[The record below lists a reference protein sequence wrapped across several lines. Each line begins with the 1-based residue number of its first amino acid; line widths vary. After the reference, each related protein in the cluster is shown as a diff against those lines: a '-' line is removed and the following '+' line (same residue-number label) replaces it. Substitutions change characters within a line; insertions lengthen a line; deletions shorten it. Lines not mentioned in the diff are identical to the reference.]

1 MRHVVFTVIAASSF
15 LPLAEAENGP
25 GQPFTC
31 VANAGTPLIIRTEG
45 ITELVGDLLLQCTGG
60 TPTASGKPVPVSN
73 LRLTLNTH
81 ITSRLL
87 DGGYVGG
94 GYTEALLMIDE
105 PQPSQQKVC
114 GAPGT
119 SYNGDGTCTVFGTGT
134 GVGTYNAPTA
144 STVYVGRTSS
154 INAIEWDGVPID
166 PPGTNLTRIIRLTNV
181 RANATRLGLSSTL
194 TPTQIVGLVTISG
207 TPFFPVNNPQQTLA
221 QISAAGFFGL
231 QNAFA
236 NKDCSSINTGLL
248 NGGTT
253 PDGTPPL
260 TIQIGELFPNAW
272 KPKAT
277 TGSGGA
283 LVNQNIPG
291 TIYNTESGFYNN
303 NFPVVPGI
311 GDLSRLGQATYG
323 TRFLL
328 RFNKVGSSVQM
339 VLPGVVPLV
348 IGSSGNPSGG
358 SASLLDASGQPV
370 TTPYYSLPINS
381 LQQASATYEITDADP
396 TQNEV
401 LNIPVYPAYVGGT
414 VLGQIGE
421 GTTTVNGQF
430 APQVTVP
437 LNLQITAPTQIPSF
451 GDFSTGIVAPQTN
464 TDVAAFTVRSCFG
477 TSQTLSTY
485 VPGLSTFST
494 PLVFNSYQGI
504 VVPPLFNVSLVAPDN
519 QITDVSAAAMD
530 SGPTDWLSA
539 AANQKTTPATT
550 YIRADPTGLT
560 PNTYNGTVTFNS
572 AQASPAPLPIPVTF
586 TVNPVGPLFFKTGF
600 TNAGSY
606 VANAAAPGE
615 LFTVFT
621 QNAGSTPIAIA
632 QLGSDGKYP
641 TLVGGTQVLFDGQA
655 APLFYSVA
663 GQVAGF
669 VPFGVAGKSST
680 QVQVKYNSVLSPAV
694 AIPVYDAVPGIFTAD
709 ESGGGQGAILNQDGS
724 YNAQTPESPGN
735 IIQIIGTGGG
745 QTTPTG
751 RDGAVAASGEA
762 LQLPVQVFIDG
773 NAATDV
779 SAVSWAGA
787 PEGIFSAKARIPAN
801 TRHPANVPVVVQIG
815 DKQTQPGVTVSV
827 K

>member
-1 MRHVVFTVIAASSF
+1 MRHAVLAVIAAALF
-15 LPLAEAENGP
+15 VPFVEAQNGP
-25 GQPFTC
+25 GQAFTC
-31 VANAGTPLIIRTEG
+31 VANAGTPPTVRVEG

-60 TPTASGKPVPVSN
+60 TPTASGKPVPVAN
-73 LRLTLNTH
+73 LRLTLNTNV
-81 ITSRLL
+81 TSRLL
-87 DGGYVGG
+87 GG
-94 GYTEALLMIDE
+94 GYIDALLLIDD
-105 PQPSQQKVC
+105 PNPSQQKVC

-119 SYNGDGTCTVFGTGT
+119 SYNGDGTCTVFGNGT
-134 GVGTYNAPTA
+134 GVGTYTAPSAATI
-144 STVYVGRTSS
+144 YVARAAG

-166 PPGTNLTRIIRLTNV
+166 APGDGAPRVVRITNV
-181 RANATRLGLSSTL
+181 RADATQLGLSNTL
-194 TPTQIVGLVTISG
+194 IPTQITGFIS
-207 TPFFPVNNPQQTLA
+207 TESHFISVNNPNQTLA
-221 QISAAGFFGL
+221 RVQPASSFGVL
-231 QNAFA
+231 NAFA

-291 TIYNTESGFYNN
+291 TVYNTESGFYNSS
-303 NFPVVPGI
+303 FPDLEGI
-311 GDLSRLGQATYG
+311 GPGSEIGNAAFG

-328 RFNKVGSSVQM
+328 RFNKVGAGVQL
-339 VLPGVVPLV
+339 VLPGVVPLTV
-348 IGSSGNPSGG
+348 DPSGNPSGG
-358 SASLLDASGQPV
+358 SASLLDPSGQPV
-370 TTPYYSLPINS
+370 TTPYYSLPVNS

-401 LNIPVYPAYVGGT
+401 LNIPVYPAYIGGT

-437 LNLQITAPTQIPSF
+437 LNLQVTAPTQIPSF

-464 TDVAAFTVRSCFG
+464 TDVAAFTVRSCNG
-477 TSQTLSTY
+477 TSQTLSAY

-504 VVPPLFNVSLVAPDN
+504 VVPPLFNLSLVAPDN
-519 QITDVSAAAMD
+519 QITDVSVAAMD

-539 AANQKTTPATT
+539 AVNQKTTPATT

-560 PNTYNGTVTFNS
+560 PNTYSGTVTFNS
-572 AQASPAPLPIPVTF
+572 AQASPAPLPIPVTL
-586 TVNPVGPLFFKTGF
+586 TVNPVGPLFFRTGF

-621 QNAGSTPIAIA
+621 QNAGSTPIAGP

-641 TLVGGTQVLFDGQA
+641 TQLGGMQVLFDGQP
-655 APLFYSVA
+655 APLYFAVA

-669 VPFGVAGKSST
+669 VPFGVAGKTTT
-680 QVQVKYNSVLSPAV
+680 QVQVKYNSALSPAV

-745 QTTPTG
+745 QTTPGG
-751 RDGAVAASGEA
+751 RDGGIAGTGEM

-773 NAATDV
+773 NPATDV
-779 SAVSWAGA
+779 TASSWAGA
-787 PEGIFSAKARIPAN
+787 PEGVFSIKARIPTN
-801 TRHPANVPVVVQIG
+801 TRHPADVPVVISVG
-815 DKQTQPGVTVSV
+815 DKQTQPGVTISV